1 MFIWTVSISFCLK
14 FSDVLKRRGHE
25 GEKYEGKNKPE
36 MPFSLFISC
45 ERRRRLLDAM
55 MADSETAR
63 TKGDMILNN
72 YKKQIAERMAR
83 EKVDSYEAAKILPRE
98 ATGKSVSIS

>member
-1 MFIWTVSISFCLK
+1 MK
-14 FSDVLKRRGHE
+14 KRGYQ

-55 MADSETAR
+55 MAENEPVRS
-63 TKGDMILNN
+63 KGDMILNN

-83 EKVDSYEAAKILPRE
+83 EKVDSYDAAAAMKKAPS
-98 ATGKSVSIS
+98 GKSSTLNQT

>member
-1 MFIWTVSISFCLK
+1 
-14 FSDVLKRRGHE
+14 
-25 GEKYEGKNKPE
+25 

-55 MADSETAR
+55 MADGETAR

-83 EKVDSYEAAKILPRE
+83 EKVDSYEASNNLPRN